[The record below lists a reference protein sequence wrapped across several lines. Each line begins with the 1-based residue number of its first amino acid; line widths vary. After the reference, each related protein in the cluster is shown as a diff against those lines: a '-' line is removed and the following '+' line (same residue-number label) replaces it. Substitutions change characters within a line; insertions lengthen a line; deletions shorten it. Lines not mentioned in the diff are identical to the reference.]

1 MWQKTI
7 GLRLWIIADTPGA
20 EVLLEDLFRQTQ
32 KVLIDEDFGEL
43 VLQFPYGTKLLAR
56 EEYPT
61 QLCDEIW
68 PQSFKNAVVKHCDLS
83 FVATDGSMGLLLG
96 VNPGFH
102 GEYLNDPDR
111 NMDENPLKSW
121 LVDKKTDIFSPAMTA
136 THWWLYHPTE
146 KNSCGEPAI
155 YSFSHS
161 DGLKSL
167 GDFNVGGLF
176 LRYVLD
182 ILLQ

>member
-1 MWQKTI
+1 M
-7 GLRLWIIADTPGA
+7 
-20 EVLLEDLFRQTQ
+20 E
-32 KVLIDEDFGEL
+32 
-43 VLQFPYGTKLLAR
+43 
-56 EEYPT
+56 
-61 QLCDEIW
+61 
-68 PQSFKNAVVKHCDLS
+68 
-83 FVATDGSMGLLLG
+83 LLLG

-111 NMDENPLKSW
+111 NMDESPLKSW
-121 LVDKKTDIFSPAMTA
+121 LVDKKNDIFSPAMTA